1 MYFNKLLYNKLFF
14 NHYILVLSK
23 ITVNE
28 FDCGETNEGI
38 KYNEE
43 DFLIV
48 FLIAAQSYRAEKS
61 RTRRH
66 VAEYTHMEAECPFI
80 NFDQLLDKLEDLVC
94 DTVDRFVFI
103 KLI

>member
-1 MYFNKLLYNKLFF
+1 MYFNKLLYNKIFF

-23 ITVNE
+23 ITPK
-28 FDCGETNEGI
+28 CRKTNEGI